1 MLLFFETMMMYL
13 DFSFHSNVI
22 VMYEVVL
29 GAFLLECSSTE
40 KHSQFSGEFRKASD

>member
-1 MLLFFETMMMYL
+1 MKMLLFFETMMMYL

-29 GAFLLECSSTE
+29 GVIFIGV
-40 KHSQFSGEFRKASD
+40 FFD